1 MNGKMKISKEFDWE
15 MAHRLLDHE
24 SGCRNMHGHSYRM
37 QLEIEGEPNEVGMI
51 IDFDHVGKILRP
63 LITELD
69 HSFLCDER
77 DAVLI
82 AFLKDQQMKHKVVP
96 FRTTVENLCTYFADH
111 LKAALVS
118 LPNIQGFSLRI
129 YETARNSA
137 VLDVSL
143 RS

>member
-1 MNGKMKISKEFDWE
+1 

-37 QLEIEGEPNEVGMI
+37 ELEIEGEPDESGMI
-51 IDFDHVGKILRP
+51 VDFDQVSKILRP
-63 LITELD
+63 LIAELD

-82 AFLKDQQMKHKVVP
+82 AFLREQDMKHKVVP
-96 FRTTVENLCTYFADH
+96 FRTTVENLCTYFAGH
-111 LKAALVS
+111 LQTALAPISNV
-118 LPNIQGFSLRI
+118 QGFSMRI

-137 VLDVSL
+137 VVDVKL
-143 RS
+143 REE